1 MSNQQHNWLNYL
13 YTLFTVIALVIMA
26 DFIVPGKIIT
36 ADIINIKKERQ
47 QYYNA
52 AGNYHYSYKI
62 ITNEHQFSV
71 EEAFAQSAKGQTKI
85 EYSLSRIFHE
95 VNSYSL
101 PTAKNKSFYSL
112 RIISGLALPIIAL
125 FSILMMLRYN
135 KKIGVL
141 VFVLQVLLI
150 ADLIFLIL

>member
-1 MSNQQHNWLNYL
+1 MSNQQQHWLNYV
-13 YTLFTVIALVIMA
+13 YAIFTVIALVIMV
-26 DFIVPGKIIT
+26 DFIVPGTTINE
-36 ADIINIKKERQ
+36 DIIEIKKERQ

-62 ITNEHQFSV
+62 ITNKHQFSV

-85 EYSLSRIFHE
+85 EYSLSRIFNE

-101 PTAKNKSFYSL
+101 PSAKNKSFYSL
-112 RIISGLALPIIAL
+112 RIISGLALPILAL
-125 FSILMMLRYN
+125 FSILMMLRYE
-135 KKIGVL
+135 KKIGIL